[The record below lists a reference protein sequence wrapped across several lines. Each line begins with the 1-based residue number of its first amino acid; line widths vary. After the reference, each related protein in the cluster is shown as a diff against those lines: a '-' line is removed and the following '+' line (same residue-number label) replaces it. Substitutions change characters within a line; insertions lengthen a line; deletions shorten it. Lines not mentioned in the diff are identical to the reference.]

1 MKAELM
7 RQVLVQ
13 KERGLFRCCD
23 LGEWWTPIS
32 NTVPPSRLSCG
43 SYRDRER
50 KAFFFFSFYPM
61 YLMLLAFGRLRP
73 CPFIFQAFGMLS
85 VRNFP
90 PTTPCLLW
98 LCWLE
103 HRPVTERMQ
112 FDSRS
117 GHIPR
122 LQVQSLVQAQ
132 ACATPSL
139 MCDSWPGH

>member
-1 MKAELM
+1 M

-50 KAFFFFSFYPM
+50 KAFFFFFLLSNVSYAASF
-61 YLMLLAFGRLRP
+61 R
-73 CPFIFQAFGMLS
+73 QAQALPIHLS
-85 VRNFP
+85 SFWYAQCKKLS